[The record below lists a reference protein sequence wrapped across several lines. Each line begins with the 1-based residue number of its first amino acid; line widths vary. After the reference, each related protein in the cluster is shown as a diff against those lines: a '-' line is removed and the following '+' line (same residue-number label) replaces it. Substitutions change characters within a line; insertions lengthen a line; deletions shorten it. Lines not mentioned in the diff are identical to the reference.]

1 MFEWCDILSG
11 IKPADGQGTANQR
24 GTTWRV
30 TGDLHGGLDI
40 QKLRDWEAGERLT
53 RSDFLIVAG
62 DFGYPW
68 DFSPEECEEVAW
80 LESRPYTLLFV
91 DGNHERYAT
100 GRSAPTSS
108 GMAA

>member
-1 MFEWCDILSG
+1 MAVF
-11 IKPADGQGTANQR
+11 
-24 GTTWRV
+24 V

-91 DGNHERYAT
+91 DGNHERRPL
-100 GRSAPTSS
+100 GGAPLRGVARRHGAETQPWLPHQETLPRR
-108 GMAA
+108 GV